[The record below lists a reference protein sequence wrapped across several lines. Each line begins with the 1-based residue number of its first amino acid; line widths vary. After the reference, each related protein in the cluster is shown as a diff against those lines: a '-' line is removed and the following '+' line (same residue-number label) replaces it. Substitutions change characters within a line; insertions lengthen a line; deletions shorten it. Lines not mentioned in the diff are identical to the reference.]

1 MSQPTRPYLR
11 DVFHTI
17 NLASRVPY
25 LLYDLGLDSV
35 EHAGK
40 DGLARLPHDHE
51 DGRRYQEPYDGVC
64 EWVAEPHPHGPGQDG
79 EARPAVGPCVV
90 AVRHKRRA
98 PYLPADPDAE
108 HGHRLVAQ
116 EPDHG
121 RHGDGPQHP
130 YGLRMDKP
138 IDCLVSGNDGA
149 EEDDEDDEYTSQVLD
164 PPVAEGEAPAGA
176 QTRQREGD
184 PQGYGRGRV
193 AEAVD
198 GVREQGHAAREQHHN
213 NLH

>member
-1 MSQPTRPYLR
+1 MSQPPRSYLR

-25 LLYDLGLDSV
+25 LLYDLWLYSV

-51 DGRRYQEPYDGVC
+51 DGRSNDQPHDGVR
-64 EWVAEPHPHGPGQDG
+64 EWVAQPHPHGPGQDG
-79 EARPAVGPCVV
+79 EARPAVGPGVV

-98 PYLPADPDAE
+98 PYLPADADAE

-116 EPDHG
+116 EPEHG

-130 YGLRMDKP
+130 MGCGWKSLSIAWYPATTALKRMMRT
-138 IDCLVSGNDGA
+138 
-149 EEDDEDDEYTSQVLD
+149 TST
-164 PPVAEGEAPAGA
+164 PARSS
-176 QTRQREGD
+176 TL
-184 PQGYGRGRV
+184 P
-193 AEAVD
+193 
-198 GVREQGHAAREQHHN
+198 
-213 NLH
+213 